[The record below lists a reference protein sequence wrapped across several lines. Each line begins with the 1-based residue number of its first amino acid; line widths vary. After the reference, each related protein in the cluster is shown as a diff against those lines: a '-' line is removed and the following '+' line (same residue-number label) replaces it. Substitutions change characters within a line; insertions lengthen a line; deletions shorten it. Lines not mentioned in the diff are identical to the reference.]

1 MFLYIDDRPEQLDLD
16 AALATVSPQRRAH
29 ALRYRQEHDQRLSLS
44 AYQLLQRALRVDY
57 GITEPPHFEYS
68 DKGKPL
74 IAGHPDIHFSLS
86 HCREAAACV
95 VDTSPV
101 GIDIESLD
109 SYDPELVPRTMNDD
123 EHHLICSSP
132 DPRLTFIR
140 LWTMKESLL
149 KMTVHGMTDDIRDIL
164 KNSHIKPTSFHTTVF
179 PQFVL
184 TVCQQVPTD
193 LEPVCRHM
201 A

>member
-1 MFLYIDDRPEQLDLD
+1 MPLYIDDRPELLDLD
-16 AALATVSPQRRAH
+16 TALASVSPQRRDH

-57 GITEPPHFEYS
+57 GITEPPRFEYS

-86 HCREAAACV
+86 HCREAAACI

-123 EHHLICSSP
+123 EHRLICSSP

-149 KMTVHGMTDDIRDIL
+149 KMTGEGMTDDVRNVL
-164 KNSHIKPTSFHTTVF
+164 TGNRLVTARFQTTVY
-179 PQFVL
+179 PQFVC
-184 TVCQQVPTD
+184 T
-193 LEPVCRHM
+193 VCRHKTT
-201 A
+201 